1 MSKKVF
7 TGDKWCRKTL
17 QIPFVW
23 VEDFQNSP
31 TNQGGRSRISEM
43 RHLEIWELGPL
54 WESRFSGV
62 VVTIFEKCQHVFGG
76 LRRHVVFF
84 SRKSPL
90 NDGFLKIVENIY
102 FLVKTLISWYVYK
115 WWNFTK
121 QILGGKRHSTPK
133 RRSFWAAGGRQS
145 IGSGT
150 NLLSPS
156 VDGSEIRRSPLEV
169 GTRWASYQL

>member
-1 MSKKVF
+1 MVQKDVANSICMSWGFPKFPYQPRWTIKNF
-7 TGDKWCRKTL
+7 RNEAPGNLGAWATL
-17 QIPFVW
+17 RESLF
-23 VEDFQNSP
+23 
-31 TNQGGRSRISEM
+31 RSCCYN
-43 RHLEIWELGPL
+43 L
-54 WESRFSGV
+54 WEVPTCFWWV
-62 VVTIFEKCQHVFGG
+62 KETCC
-76 LRRHVVFF
+76 FF

-156 VDGSEIRRSPLEV
+156 VDGSEIRRSPVEV